1 LLAVDR
7 FDGRGDNDKEN
18 KNKRKEEATMV
29 VRRGKRSHRDGPSSS
44 SSFPQGT
51 TAVVVVHPPPSLGSG
66 SPAVLADPA
75 GRRGEDETNDEQGAC
90 WERRLEELTGQLLSR
105 GDQRGGDPCPSE
117 EEAEEGDAGETLA
130 EDPLLARLGWWRRG
144 SAGGGGGGDAAILA
158 PWDGAAAEL
167 RDAGREMRG
176 RIQEEADRLSQILR
190 ERSDRVYQLQLSV
203 TELQAT
209 RQTLVQ
215 SLEEDVES
223 YLADCK
229 HALSVLDSELE
240 QIREQARTVLL
251 EQEEAVPRLQHA
263 IALYASCTGIK
274 WYDDDPE
281 YGGGGEDSAETPG
294 KADSAMSRRS
304 VWRGQ
309 VVRACFACT
318 LRRLV
323 VLRHV

>member
-1 LLAVDR
+1 
-7 FDGRGDNDKEN
+7 
-18 KNKRKEEATMV
+18 
-29 VRRGKRSHRDGPSSS
+29 
-44 SSFPQGT
+44 
-51 TAVVVVHPPPSLGSG
+51 VVVVHPPSSLGNG
-66 SPAVLADPA
+66 SPAILLDPD
-75 GRRGEDETNDEQGAC
+75 RRGEETKDDGAC

-105 GDQRGGDPCPSE
+105 GGQRGGDPCPSK
-117 EEAEEGDAGETLA
+117 EEAEEEGDADETLA

-144 SAGGGGGGDAAILA
+144 SAGGGGDAAILA

-176 RIQEEADRLSQILR
+176 RIQEEADRLSEILR